1 MLMEQH
7 LRHHAQNA
15 EKPFFC

>member
-1 MLMEQH
+1 MEQH